1 MHEAW
6 GSESLSFSIVIIEL
20 SHSKEFW
27 MAGTIQNSLEWLNPA
42 GSTDCSQS
50 ENILVISFYLM
61 YKIKWIS

>member
-27 MAGTIQNSLEWLNPA
+27 MAGAIQNSLEWLNPA
-42 GSTDCSQS
+42 GSTDCYA
-50 ENILVISFYLM
+50 I
-61 YKIKWIS
+61 

>member
-27 MAGTIQNSLEWLNPA
+27 MAGTIQNSLEWPNPA
-42 GSTDCSQS
+42 GSTVSIQPLFWRF
-50 ENILVISFYLM
+50 EQ
-61 YKIKWIS
+61 

>member
-20 SHSKEFW
+20 SHSKEFGW
-27 MAGTIQNSLEWLNPA
+27 LEPSKILWSGRTLRVQQIA
-42 GSTDCSQS
+42 TQS